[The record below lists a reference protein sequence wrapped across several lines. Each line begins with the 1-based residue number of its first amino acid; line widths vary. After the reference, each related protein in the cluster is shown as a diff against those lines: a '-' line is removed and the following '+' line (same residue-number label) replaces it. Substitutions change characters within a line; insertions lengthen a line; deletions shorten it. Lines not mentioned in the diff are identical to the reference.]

1 MNLDVAL
8 KPIGLER
15 PRTDVALDAVREAA
29 QDVDDSSQLE
39 RTVEEYGGVVEAL
52 KRIAQHLSVLNGFA
66 GLAAAVAKACGQ
78 MKACHAELEAIG
90 SAESLK
96 LRLEDELRYL
106 QEVLD
111 RLQRALAAASA
122 AGGPVEVDRTMEWLD
137 SIVTPLEQRVAD
149 LRERVAGYGK
159 NER

>member
-1 MNLDVAL
+1 MSVDIAL
-8 KPIGLER
+8 TSIGLER
-15 PRTDVALDAVREAA
+15 PRTDVALDAVRESVRDA
-29 QDVDDSSQLE
+29 DNCNQLDCA
-39 RTVEEYGGVVEAL
+39 VEEYGGVVEAL
-52 KRIAQHLSVLNGFA
+52 KRIAQHLSILNSFA
-66 GLAAAVAKACGQ
+66 GIAAAVAKACSQ

-111 RLQRALAAASA
+111 RLQRALAAAAS

>member
-1 MNLDVAL
+1 MDLDIAL
-8 KPIGLER
+8 TPIGLER
-15 PRTDVALDAVREAA
+15 PRTDASLDAVRDAVRDA
-29 QDVDDSSQLE
+29 DDGNLLE
-39 RTVEEYGGVVEAL
+39 DVVEAYGVVVEEL
-52 KRIAQHLSVLNGFA
+52 KRLAQHLAILNSFA
-66 GLAAAVAKACGQ
+66 GIAAAVAKACSQ
-78 MKACHAELEAIG
+78 MKACRIELEAIG

-111 RLQRALAAASA
+111 RLQRALAAAA

-149 LRERVAGYGK
+149 LRERVAGYEK